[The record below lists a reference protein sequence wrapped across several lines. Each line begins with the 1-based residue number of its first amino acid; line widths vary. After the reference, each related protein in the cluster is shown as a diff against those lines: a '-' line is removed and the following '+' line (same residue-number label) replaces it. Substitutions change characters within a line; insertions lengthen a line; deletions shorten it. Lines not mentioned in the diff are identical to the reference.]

1 MADENRE
8 AGKPIEGNQPAQ
20 APSSKPEADPPPPFE
35 ETVSEPSPEAVK
47 ETETETAPEP
57 EDSGETISDWDS
69 EPPAETAFDPD
80 NDPLIDRIR
89 EDAPVDEADYY
100 DEPSQ
105 FDFVPPFR
113 ARRNPLKMWTIAA
126 AAFALLATGTVFAAS
141 YYGLPDWFPLQRP
154 TFGVGQ
160 PDLTLD
166 FPKDQQ
172 RTEVLET
179 GEKIFRVRG
188 SITNT
193 SRETVSV
200 PTMLVVFRDERDR
213 NVGDWPIVPAKR
225 ELAPGESLNV
235 TEAIADIP
243 PAARDAEIGWAPN

>member
-1 MADENRE
+1 
-8 AGKPIEGNQPAQ
+8 
-20 APSSKPEADPPPPFE
+20 
-35 ETVSEPSPEAVK
+35 
-47 ETETETAPEP
+47 
-57 EDSGETISDWDS
+57 
-69 EPPAETAFDPD
+69 
-80 NDPLIDRIR
+80 
-89 EDAPVDEADYY
+89 
-100 DEPSQ
+100 
-105 FDFVPPFR
+105 
-113 ARRNPLKMWTIAA
+113 MWTIAA

-243 PAARDAEIGWAPN
+243 LPPATPKSAGPRTDESGTEPARQVNSRLFRKAWSKPLRTPLRLARGALLPRAAQCLSPKSLPSAVVAELVDAQR